1 MRRIAAL
8 VAGATIMTMCT
19 FAQMSATPNTLTP
32 EQKAQGWILLF
43 DGLTIQGWHTYG
55 HSTVGS
61 AWTVDAGTIHLDAS
75 AKNGYQVK
83 GGGDLVTDSV
93 YKDFDLTLEWKI
105 SKGGNSG
112 ILFDINED
120 PKYKETWNTGPEMQV
135 LDNDGHSDGKI
146 KKHRAGDLYD
156 LIASSSEPVHSVGSW
171 NQIEIRLHNGK
182 LDLFMNG
189 VNVVSTTMWDDA
201 WWALVKGSKF
211 ASMPGFTKTQ
221 SGKIALQDH
230 GNDVWYRNIK
240 IKRL

>member
-1 MRRIAAL
+1 
-8 VAGATIMTMCT
+8 
-19 FAQMSATPNTLTP
+19 MSTPPNTLSP
-32 EQKAQGWILLF
+32 EEKAQGWILLF
-43 DGLTIQGWHTYG
+43 DGQTIQGWHTYG
-55 HSTVGS
+55 QTTVGS
-61 AWTVDAGTIHLDAS
+61 AWKTDAGTIHLDAS
-75 AKNGYQVK
+75 AKKGYQVQ
-83 GGGDLVTDSV
+83 GGGDLVTDSI
-93 YKDFDLTLEWKI
+93 YKNFDLTLEWKI
-105 SKGGNSG
+105 SKNGNSG

-156 LIASSSEPVHSVGSW
+156 LISSSSEPVHSVGSW
-171 NQIEIRLHNGK
+171 NLVEIKLNGGK

-189 VNVVSTTMWDDA
+189 VDVVSTTMWDDK

-221 SGKIALQDH
+221 SGRIALQDH
-230 GNDVWYRNIK
+230 GNDVWFRNIK